1 MKSHNIED
9 LVTIIEK
16 QSQTIEK
23 QQKQIDKLVE
33 QVSELQKNNTTKDI
47 NENKL
52 DSSVSDNERLQEIED
67 VVMDMKGEMTE
78 LMLVYQD
85 IQDKVFDIDRWRQ
98 RSSDK
103 F

>member
-67 VVMDMKGEMTE
+67 VVMDMKGEMME

>member
-33 QVSELQKNNTTKDI
+33 QVSELQKNNTTKDVH
-47 NENKL
+47 ENKL

-67 VVMDMKGEMTE
+67 VVMDMKGEMME

-98 RSSDK
+98 RSSD
-103 F
+103 

>member
-67 VVMDMKGEMTE
+67 VVMDMKGEIME

-98 RSSDK
+98 RSSD
-103 F
+103 